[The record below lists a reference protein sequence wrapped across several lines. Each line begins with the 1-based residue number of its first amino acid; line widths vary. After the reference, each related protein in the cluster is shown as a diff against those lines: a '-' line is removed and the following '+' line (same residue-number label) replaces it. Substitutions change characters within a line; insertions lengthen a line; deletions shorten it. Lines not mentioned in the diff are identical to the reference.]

1 MFPALQ
7 RSSFWLAHRAT
18 LKIVHHGSFS
28 LKILNFVICDLCSF
42 SPSLTILVPSWF
54 VIALPVFFYFT
65 KLIFCFL
72 FTIQVDLLHSK
83 SFLLWSSFQ
92 LSIEIDPGL
101 LWFYFALLC
110 DWSRKLAPPPQPIG
124 CKIKTSHLGHQLFPA
139 LQQVACFYL

>member
-28 LKILNFVICDLCSF
+28 LKIFNFVICDLCSF
-42 SPSLTILVPSWF
+42 SLSLTILVPSWF

-65 KLIFCFL
+65 ELIFCFYL
-72 FTIQVDLLHSK
+72 QSK
-83 SFLLWSSFQ
+83 SIFFI
-92 LSIEIDPGL
+92 LSHPCFRAVFNWVLKLIL
-101 LWFYFALLC
+101 AYFGFTLLC
-110 DWSRKLAPPPQPIG
+110 SVIGLENSPPQPIG
-124 CKIKTSHLGHQLFPA
+124 CKIKTSHLGHQRFPA